1 MKEVLDVDIVSLLLL
16 PHSPPDKTMF
26 TMMILMMMM
35 NLAGEGEPVSFS
47 VEEERT
53 RGEVEAAC

>member
-1 MKEVLDVDIVSLLLL
+1 
-16 PHSPPDKTMF
+16 
-26 TMMILMMMM
+26 MMMAKKM
-35 NLAGEGEPVSFS
+35 KIMMMLIMLMTTMTNLAGEGEPVSFP